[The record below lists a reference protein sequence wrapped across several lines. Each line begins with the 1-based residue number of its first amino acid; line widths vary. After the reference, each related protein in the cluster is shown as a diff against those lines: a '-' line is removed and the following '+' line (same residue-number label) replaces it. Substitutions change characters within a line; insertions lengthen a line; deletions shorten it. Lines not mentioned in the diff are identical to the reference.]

1 MAKIQTASSSSI
13 PPKGTQ
19 TTKMTNLQ
27 PESVSRETLADST
40 LAHSTYIT
48 KYFPGQEEAIRA
60 YAEFLTTAG
69 IERGLIG
76 PREGERIW
84 ERHIFNCLP
93 VTQLLPQGASLFD
106 IGSGAGL
113 PGIVIALARP
123 DLKVTLI
130 EPLERRVE
138 FLNEAVDDFAAGGM
152 EVTVFR
158 GRAQVVKKSADFVT
172 ARAVAPMEKLK
183 KISWHM
189 VKTGGSLLA
198 MKGESAANEMVG
210 IKGAQLHEIKLEG
223 IELGR
228 VISVRKGS
236 VISA

>member
-1 MAKIQTASSSSI
+1 
-13 PPKGTQ
+13 
-19 TTKMTNLQ
+19 MTNLQ
-27 PESVSRETLADST
+27 PESVSRETTIST
-40 LAHSTYIT
+40 
-48 KYFPGQEEAIRA
+48 YFPGQEEAIRA

-84 ERHIFNCLP
+84 DRHIFNCLP
-93 VTQLLPQGASLFD
+93 ITQLLPQGASLFD

-138 FLNEAVDDFAAGGM
+138 FLNEAVAAIAAGGV
-152 EVTVFR
+152 EIAVIR
-158 GRAQVVKKSADFVT
+158 GRAQDVKKSADFVT

-210 IKGAQLHEIKLEG
+210 IKGAELHEIKLEG

>member
-1 MAKIQTASSSSI
+1 MSGS
-13 PPKGTQ
+13 G
-19 TTKMTNLQ
+19 
-27 PESVSRETLADST
+27 VSRETL
-40 LAHSTYIT
+40 IER
-48 KYFPGQEEAIRA
+48 YFPERLEEIAA
-60 YAEFLTTAG
+60 YTHFLTTAG

-130 EPLERRVE
+130 EPLERRVA
-138 FLNEAVDDFAAGGM
+138 FLNEAVEGLDI
-152 EVTVFR
+152 EVIR
-158 GRAQVVKKSADFVT
+158 GRAQDVKKSADFIT
-172 ARAVAPMEKLK
+172 ARAVAPLEKLK
-183 KISWHM
+183 KMSWHM

-198 MKGESAANEMVG
+198 MKGEGASAEMEGV
-210 IKGAQLHEIKLEG
+210 KGATLHEITLEG
-223 IELGR
+223 IGLGR
-228 VISVRKGS
+228 IVAIKKG
-236 VISA
+236 A